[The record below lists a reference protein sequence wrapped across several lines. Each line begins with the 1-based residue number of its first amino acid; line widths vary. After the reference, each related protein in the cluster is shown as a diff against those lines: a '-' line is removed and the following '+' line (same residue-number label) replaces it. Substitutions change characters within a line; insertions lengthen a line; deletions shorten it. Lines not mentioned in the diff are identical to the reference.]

1 MDRSLV
7 APYLR
12 PLSPKPTGLT
22 PEGYLQAPVK
32 CLLCDIYG
40 TLFISASG
48 DIGSSAS
55 ADQTSGSIDRLLE
68 RYGQPFTADHVQRE
82 RFRTI
87 QRLHDASRSQGVDYP
102 EVVIENVWQMILNI
116 DDASQLRRF
125 AVEFEMITNPVW
137 PMPGLS
143 ALLDRCRAG
152 SMLLGI
158 ISNAQFFTPCLFE
171 WLLRA
176 TPAELGFDS
185 GLCWYSYRHGCA
197 KPSPTLFRMARNALA
212 ERGIEPHQVAFVGND
227 MRNDILPARQ
237 VGFQTVLF
245 AGDSRS
251 LRLRADDPACRDITP
266 DLVVCSLEQLLSHLN
281 DSQPASSPFD
291 SHHKH

>member
-7 APYLR
+7 GPYLR
-12 PLSPKPTGLT
+12 PLAPKPTGLI
-22 PEGYLQAPVK
+22 PKGRLPAPVK

-48 DIGSSAS
+48 DIGSSEF
-55 ADQTSGSIDRLLE
+55 ADRTADPIDRLLE

-102 EVVIENVWQMILNI
+102 EVIIESVWQKILTI

-137 PMPGLS
+137 PMPGLN
-143 ALLDRCRAG
+143 ALLERCRSG
-152 SMLLGI
+152 NILLGI
-158 ISNAQFFTPCLFE
+158 ISNAQFFTPRLFE
-171 WLLRA
+171 WLLGA

-197 KPSPTLFRMARNALA
+197 KPSPALFKMARNALTD
-212 ERGIEPHQVAFVGND
+212 RGIAPRQIAYVGND

-237 VGFQTVLF
+237 AGFQTVLF

-251 LRLRADDPACRDITP
+251 LRLREDDPACRDITP
-266 DLVVCSLEQLLSHLN
+266 DLAVSSLEQLVSHLK
-281 DSQPASSPFD
+281 D
-291 SHHKH
+291 SHQS

>member
-12 PLSPKPTGLT
+12 PLAPKPTGLT
-22 PEGYLQAPVK
+22 PQGQLEAPLQ

-48 DIGSSAS
+48 DIGSTEF
-55 ADQTSGSIDRLLE
+55 ADRTSDQIDRLLE

-82 RFRTI
+82 RLHTI
-87 QRLHDASRSQGVDYP
+87 QRLHRASRSRGVDYP
-102 EVVIENVWQMILNI
+102 EVVIENVWQQILTI
-116 DDASQLRRF
+116 DDAAQLRGF
-125 AVEFEMITNPVW
+125 AIEYEMITNPVW
-137 PMPGLS
+137 PMPGLN
-143 ALLDRCRAG
+143 ALLDRCRG
-152 SMLLGI
+152 GDMLLGI

-171 WLLRA
+171 WLLQA

-185 GLCWYSYRHGCA
+185 GLCWYSYRHNCA
-197 KPSPTLFRMARNALA
+197 KPSPTLFQMARSVLTD
-212 ERGIEPHQVAFVGND
+212 RGIAPRQVAFVGND

-237 VGFQTVLF
+237 AGFQTILF

-251 LRLRADDPACRDITP
+251 LRLRADDPACRGITP
-266 DLVVCSLEQLLSHLN
+266 DLVICSLEQLVSHLQ
-281 DSQPASSPFD
+281 DVHPS
-291 SHHKH
+291 